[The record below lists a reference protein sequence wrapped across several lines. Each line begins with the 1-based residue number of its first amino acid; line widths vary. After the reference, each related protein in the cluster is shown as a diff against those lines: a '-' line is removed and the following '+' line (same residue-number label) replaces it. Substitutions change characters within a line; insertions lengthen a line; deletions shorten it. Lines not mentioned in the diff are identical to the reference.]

1 MQTLENE
8 IRSAIVA
15 TDAGADE
22 TDGSEMKEI
31 FRGVPFRTARFDQR
45 HAKHAVALKRVFEH
59 VAVAIF
65 EDVKR
70 QQCVRKKHRT
80 RQWHHRHFIG

>member
-31 FRGVPFRTARFDQR
+31 FRSVPFRTARLDQCD
-45 HAKHAVALKRVFEH
+45 AKHAVALERVFEH
-59 VAVAIF
+59 LAITRL
-65 EDVKR
+65 ENIKR
-70 QQCVRKKHRT
+70 QQRMRKKDRT
-80 RQWHHRHFIG
+80 RQRHHRHFIG